1 MIIRGTQK
9 LFKKLKIKWLEI
21 PTLDKSKNPFI
32 DWSANF
38 FQAGRTQYVIVSNT
52 FSLFSV
58 IYFGAG
64 ISDHNRFINHFF
76 DVIRDICEDIDYS
89 DIYSNFITPFSE
101 HIKFSK
107 IGDRAVNGSI
117 VDLIHM
123 SKHHIL
129 YQDLSPDETALKIN
143 EVPMSYLKYKTPIEA
158 FKAMKF

>member
-9 LFKKLKIKWLEI
+9 LFKKLKINWVEI
-21 PTLDKSKNPFI
+21 PTLDKSKNPFT
-32 DWSANF
+32 DWSANIF
-38 FQAGRTQYVIVSNT
+38 RAERTQYVIVSNT

-58 IYFGAG
+58 IYYGAG
-64 ISDHNRFINHFF
+64 ISDDDRFINHSFA
-76 DVIRDICEDIDYS
+76 VIREICEEIGCS
-89 DIYSNFITPFSE
+89 DIYFNFITPFSG